1 MSSIVPL
8 IAQNTVQIAS
18 QEPNWTLIGGL
29 IAAFV
34 VIAVFLLIPRK
45 PQLQDESKGTKAI
58 EDKSEKKESAKSLED
73 KEKLSLAEIKEAKRE
88 NVSADKSKE
97 ELRELRKERR
107 AAIQTDKAIQEREST
122 ESTDEK
128 GAALEHAENQDD
140 AKQDNSMKS
149 ATEET
154 ANATATDD
162 SDKKEE
168 KATCNAENVTSA
180 SEADS
185 SDEAPASKE
194 TDLKMDDVV
203 TQTSSDTGDVFAS
216 LFGNDDNMDLFGNAS
231 DSKLDFDFESK
242 PATADIKNATVFP
255 TLGSALIPLDELR
268 KQAGDESHDSNP
280 LDELTKRLAAK
291 AEKKTLNSTKTA
303 DES

>member
-107 AAIQTDKAIQEREST
+107 AATLTDKAIQERESA
-122 ESTDEK
+122 EEK
-128 GAALEHAENQDD
+128 GTALEHAENQDD
-140 AKQDNSMKS
+140 AKQDDSMKS

-154 ANATATDD
+154 ANTAATDG

-168 KATCNAENVTSA
+168 KATCDAENVTSA

-185 SDEAPASKE
+185 SDEAPTSKE

-242 PATADIKNATVFP
+242 PAAADIKNATVFP

-291 AEKKTLNSTKTA
+291 AEKKTLNSMKTA

>member
-107 AAIQTDKAIQEREST
+107 AATLTDKAIQERESA
-122 ESTDEK
+122 EEK
-128 GAALEHAENQDD
+128 GTALEHAENQDD
-140 AKQDNSMKS
+140 AKQDDSMKS

-154 ANATATDD
+154 ANTAATDD

-168 KATCNAENVTSA
+168 KATCDAENVPSA

-242 PATADIKNATVFP
+242 PAATDIKNATVFP

-291 AEKKTLNSTKTA
+291 AEKKTLNSTKTV